1 MASQL
6 MTIVAAIK
14 ALSPTYDGK
23 AISVRDATSIPQ
35 TPSIADL
42 PMRLITANGNQG
54 GMTVRKTLG
63 AGSVFHYRW
72 IISDI
77 MLGQQVGM
85 SRGVKDQSSPMMQ
98 YAADYVQLTRT
109 LITGTWQLDDIAIT
123 MGTEE
128 YPIESGTYFHV
139 VRCEYTIRE
148 IIQ

>member
-6 MTIVAAIK
+6 VAIVAAIK

-23 AISVRDATSIPQ
+23 AISVRDATTIPQ
-35 TPSIADL
+35 TPSVADL

-54 GMTVRKTLG
+54 GMAVRKTLG
-63 AGSVFHYRW
+63 AGTVLHYRW
-72 IISDI
+72 IITDV

-85 SRGVKDQSSPMMQ
+85 GRGLKDQSSPLIQ
-98 YAADYVQLTRT
+98 YAADYVQLARS
-109 LITGTWQLDDIAIT
+109 LVTGTWQLDDVAIT

-128 YPIESGTYFHV
+128 YPTESGTYFHV